1 MNNSINAPIGSRIPG
16 RTAGPLSKIS
26 VLAISVGLATT
37 AAHAQAMPV
46 PDPVPD
52 IISPEPVS
60 PSSSTMAPTVASP
73 PASSPSTGSTE
84 RTPPVSADRADD
96 LARMGGFDASTAAPE
111 ALAQIEKERQARTAA
126 AAKAAT
132 ARSSAS
138 TSADAANSTA
148 SNDTNRT
155 AVTTAPN
162 SDPVASIPVDPAIG
176 ASGPEVAIPDAENMM
191 VPTAASPEIFA
202 DGGNT
207 DWGLLAALAALLGV
221 GGAGAYAIG
230 RRRKSKG
237 RTAAAIHREAPV
249 PASVTEAIMPELRQK
264 PVETEIRPTV
274 SAQQPNSRSAGSNV
288 STKVAFAN
296 FVADLPE
303 FEVPLGRRRVAAA
316 PRPYLGESDLS
327 RPEGYFMAH
336 VDAMPTPQNPF
347 LTRQN
352 RLKRARA
359 LDAKL
364 AEMKAS
370 VARARRKMDREMASP
385 RPLEPA
391 FS

>member
-1 MNNSINAPIGSRIPG
+1 MRS
-16 RTAGPLSKIS
+16 
-26 VLAISVGLATT
+26 
-37 AAHAQAMPV
+37 
-46 PDPVPD
+46 
-52 IISPEPVS
+52 ISPAS
-60 PSSSTMAPTVASP
+60 MRATAMATAR
-73 PASSPSTGSTE
+73 PAP
-84 RTPPVSADRADD
+84 ARAT
-96 LARMGGFDASTAAPE
+96 SAPE
-111 ALAQIEKERQARTAA
+111 AGSATQGGPALDGDDSAAFAEVTADAA
-126 AAKAAT
+126 AATPMIAPV
-132 ARSSAS
+132 SQP
-138 TSADAANSTA
+138 
-148 SNDTNRT
+148 
-155 AVTTAPN
+155 AVSQEA
-162 SDPVASIPVDPAIG
+162 IPVD
-176 ASGPEVAIPDAENMM
+176 DA
-191 VPTAASPEIFA
+191 
-202 DGGNT
+202 T

-237 RTAAAIHREAPV
+237 QTAAAIHREAPV

-274 SAQQPNSRSAGSNV
+274 AAQQPNSRSAGSNV

-316 PRPYLGESDLS
+316 PRPYLGGSDLS